1 MFFDLAH
8 TIFRKYYTLWKY

>member
-1 MFFDLAH
+1 MVFDLAH